1 MTKKGFVFQIVVFLL
16 LVVSF
21 SGCMFLDNDSGDAIP
36 DGLYVSIN
44 GDKQFSSIQ
53 TAIDAAAENE
63 TVYVFPGVYNE
74 TIKINKTI
82 TLMGQN
88 AETTIIDGNNSGN
101 VIIVINTERCN
112 IKGFTIRNS
121 GPSHS
126 GIDLKAPYNNISDNI
141 IKNNHYGIYS
151 RDFDSNYVCKNI
163 FEYNDEYGI
172 YLQSSNS
179 NWILKNIFK
188 NNDCAM
194 RVKARYNVIT
204 KNLFENN
211 SQGLYFCCFAERN
224 QVYRNNFI
232 NNTESQAIDNVD
244 GATWYNVEEKQG
256 NYWDDYTGKDIDGDG
271 IGETSYNVNFQ
282 GTEQDRY
289 PLVNQWPIT

>member
-204 KNLFENN
+204 ENLFENN